1 MSERTLDLIR
11 HGQPEGGSKYRG
23 HGIDDPLSDEGWT
36 QMWDAVGEAAPWQA
50 VVTSPLRRCRA
61 FAEALGA
68 RHGLPVTVDEDL
80 KEVGFGVWEGKTRA
94 QVQTED
100 PEGYRAF
107 YADPVRARPRGAEP
121 LAGFLARTR
130 AAWER
135 LLERPEA
142 HLLVVAHAG
151 VIRALLTH
159 ALDAPPAA
167 LYRLQVDTAHLTRI
181 QLHQRRP
188 LVVFHNR
195 PRLP

>member
-1 MSERTLDLIR
+1 MSARTLDLIR
-11 HGQPEGGSKYRG
+11 HGRPEGGSRYRG
-23 HGIDDPLSDEGWT
+23 HGIDDPLSERGWA
-36 QMWDAVGEAAPWQA
+36 QMWQAVGGAAPWQA

-61 FAEALGA
+61 FAEALRE
-68 RHGLPVTVDEDL
+68 RHGLPVTVDENL
-80 KEVGFGVWEGKTRA
+80 KEVGFGAWEGKTRA
-94 QVQTED
+94 QVQAED
-100 PEGYRAF
+100 PQGYRAF
-107 YADPVRARPRGAEP
+107 YVDPVHARPPGAEP
-121 LAGFLARTR
+121 LETFLARTR

-135 LLERPEA
+135 LLDRPEA

-159 ALDAPPAA
+159 ALDAPPVA

-181 QLHQRRP
+181 QLHDRRP

>member
-1 MSERTLDLIR
+1 MSERILDLIR
-11 HGQPEGGSKYRG
+11 HGRPEGGSRYRG
-23 HGIDDPLSDEGWT
+23 HGIDDPLSERGWA
-36 QMWDAVGEAAPWQA
+36 QMWQAVGGTAPWQA

-61 FAEALGA
+61 FAKALGE
-68 RHGLPVTVDEDL
+68 RHGLPLTVDEDL
-80 KEVGFGVWEGKTRA
+80 KEVGFGAWEGKTRE

-100 PEGYRAF
+100 PQGYRAF
-107 YADPVRARPRGAEP
+107 YADPVHARPPGAEP
-121 LAGFLARTR
+121 LAAFLARTR

-135 LLERPEA
+135 LLDRPET

-151 VIRALLTH
+151 VIRALLAH

-181 QLHQRRP
+181 QLHDRRP